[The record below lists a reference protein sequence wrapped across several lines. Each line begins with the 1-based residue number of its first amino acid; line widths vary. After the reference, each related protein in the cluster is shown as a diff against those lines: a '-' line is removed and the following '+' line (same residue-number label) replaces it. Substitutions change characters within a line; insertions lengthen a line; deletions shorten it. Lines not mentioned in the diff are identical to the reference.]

1 MAREYVEKKDPTRRK
16 LFFGVYNPSIILTYI
31 GVFFALFG
39 LCQMLTFNYHEDS
52 RDAIALAMIALSI
65 SGVCD
70 LYDGV
75 IARKC
80 KRTDKEKEFGVQLDS
95 LADTVSFVVLP
106 ACILMFAMD
115 GAWHAMIVAFA
126 YAFTGIMRLGWF
138 NIMTDENNGMFQGMP
153 VTMSGLLLPVVYF
166 ATRWAGVVNK
176 GLVVEIACGIIAML
190 FVSNFKFKKPKAKFA
205 IIWTLLALFIVAA
218 LLVL

>member
-1 MAREYVEKKDPTRRK
+1 MSKEKFQNPEHRKKK

-39 LCQMLTFNYHEDS
+39 LCCMLTFNECTDS
-52 RDAIALAMIALSI
+52 VDAIGIAMIALAI

-80 KRTDKEKEFGVQLDS
+80 KRTEKEKAFGVQLDS

-106 ACILMFAMD
+106 AAILMFAMD
-115 GAWHAMIVAFA
+115 GEWHAMLVVFT

-138 NIMTDENNGMFQGMP
+138 NITTEENGRMFHGMP
-153 VTMSGLLLPVVYF
+153 VTMAGLLLPLIYFISRQLAVVNI
-166 ATRWAGVVNK
+166 GVVI
-176 GLVVEIACGIIAML
+176 EAACGIIAML
-190 FVSNFKFKKPKAKFA
+190 FISNFKFKKPSAKFA
-205 IIWTLLALFIVAA
+205 IIWTFVALFVVVALIA
-218 LLVL
+218 L